1 MAIPEIY
8 THSILPHNNK
18 VIICIKI
25 KYDNQILD
33 RDGKMNLSAHMREI
47 PRSGETI
54 ALHRY
59 VVLYRNRKD

>member
-8 THSILPHNNK
+8 THSILPPNDK
-18 VIICIKI
+18 VIICIEI
-25 KYDNQILD
+25 KYDNHILD
-33 RDGKMNLSAHMREI
+33 RDVKMNLSAHMREI
-47 PRSGETI
+47 PGAGETI